1 MTEPTSVP
9 PPGSRVVVLVE
20 GESDAVVVRGLT
32 QRYRLDVT
40 VVAMGGITNV
50 RQHVARCREDR
61 LDVVLVGVCD
71 EQERRFMEKV
81 EPPLEGIFVCERDLE
96 DELIRAVGPERVLG
110 LLDGL
115 GDLGRFRTFQDQPEW
130 RGQPLHDQ
138 LRRFAGTRSG
148 RKAAFAGRLAA
159 ELEDDS
165 MPVPLA
171 RLLERLHS
179 ESQSHPPG

>member
-1 MTEPTSVP
+1 MTRPSP
-9 PPGSRVVVLVE
+9 LSQPGSRVVVLVE

-32 QRYRLDVT
+32 QRHGLDVT

-50 RQHVARCREDR
+50 RQHVAQIRVDR
-61 LDVVLVGVCD
+61 PEAVLVGVCD
-71 EQERRFMEKV
+71 ERERRFMEKV
-81 EPPLEGIFVCERDLE
+81 EPPLAGIFVCDRDLE
-96 DELIRAVGPERVLG
+96 DELIRAVGPETVIG

-130 RGQPLHDQ
+130 RGQPLHEQ

-159 ELEDDS
+159 ELGDDS

-171 RLLERLHS
+171 RLLERLRS
-179 ESQSHPPG
+179 EVSRRE